1 MSSLIVVVYTF
12 LEVGKDNETNK
23 HDNSDTDI
31 QIQHWQAQQDENKS
45 QGSWTDKSR
54 QTGSD
59 KGRIT
64 TLRIE
69 QA

>member
-31 QIQHWQAQQDENKS
+31 QI
-45 QGSWTDKSR
+45 
-54 QTGSD
+54 
-59 KGRIT
+59 
-64 TLRIE
+64 
-69 QA
+69 